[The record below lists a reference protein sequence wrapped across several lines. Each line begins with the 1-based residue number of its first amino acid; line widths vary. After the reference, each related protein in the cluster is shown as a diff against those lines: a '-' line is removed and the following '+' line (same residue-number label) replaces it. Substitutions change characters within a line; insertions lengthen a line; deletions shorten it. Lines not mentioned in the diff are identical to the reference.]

1 MNHLMPL
8 PPYPVICYA
17 PGCGAAAR
25 MKIAARWSDG
35 TTHEL
40 KTYFLACEACAPAL
54 LTAARAKRK
63 KCRLTVGETL
73 DQPAVYELRSAAP
86 PAP

>member
-1 MNHLMPL
+1 M
-8 PPYPVICYA
+8 PPYPVTCSA
-17 PGCGAAAR
+17 PGCSTPAQV
-25 MKIAARWSDG
+25 KIAARWSDG

-40 KTYFLACEACAPAL
+40 KTYYLACEACAPEM

-73 DQPAVYELRSAAP
+73 DQPAVHELATATRS
-86 PAP
+86 